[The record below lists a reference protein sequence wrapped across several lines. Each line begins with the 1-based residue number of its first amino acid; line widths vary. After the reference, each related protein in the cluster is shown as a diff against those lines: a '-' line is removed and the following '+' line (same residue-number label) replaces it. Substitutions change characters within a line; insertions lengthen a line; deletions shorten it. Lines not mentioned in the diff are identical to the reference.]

1 MSETLSILPISFWA
15 VVLILIGGAVWSVPR
30 IKDGTGIPTLGVLG
44 TVTAW
49 YVCDAFYNDYAHS
62 YAIIFAP
69 DVLGRAWWE
78 VAWFLVVFL
87 AAVPYIHERYNARYL
102 GRQSGIYQMA
112 RFGTDLPFL
121 QRQLDIL
128 FKVCLIVYA
137 IIAAIATLRLKG
149 EVLHFFCPY
158 LGYKAEPW
166 GRERIGSG
174 FDAALSFALYIQM
187 MVTTVFGVLAAV
199 ASNRRTRYWSL
210 AMCFVTWPY
219 FLFDRTRNTILAV
232 VIPAVLSWVFLRLRG
247 GLWVKM
253 LVLAGCYILV
263 NGWMAFIIENR
274 MDQSIAN
281 AFKEKGFN
289 LQQESE
295 VHHQGLNMFEELC
308 WVNTFIQKGTYEPN
322 WGTRYFAE
330 LVNPIPR
337 ALWHGKPLIG
347 IDYAK
352 ARGQGVRDSGGG
364 GGQEDAGIYA
374 TVSTG
379 LVGQGIVNFGRIFG
393 PAAAALLMSFWVAV
407 LAREDLQIWKLGRLP
422 LYALGI
428 ILTFNLGRDITF
440 ITLYPFV
447 FFAAFLWWWDRR
459 HPSPEYM
466 PMTDANPNSAPSFM
480 ETQASPPNPNQPV
493 YHPAHTMVRRHKVVT
508 RTFPPSSPG
517 IQSGTSGSIPP
528 QS

>member
-1 MSETLSILPISFWA
+1 M
-15 VVLILIGGAVWSVPR
+15 
-30 IKDGTGIPTLGVLG
+30 LGVLG

-62 YAIIFAP
+62 YAMIFTP
-69 DVLGRAWWE
+69 DVLGAAWWE
-78 VAWFLVVFL
+78 VCWFLIVFL
-87 AAVPYIHERYNARYL
+87 VAVPYVHERYNARYL
-102 GRQSGIYQMA
+102 GRQSGIYQLA
-112 RFGTDLPFL
+112 RIGTDLPFL

-128 FKVCLIVYA
+128 FKVCLIIYA

-166 GRERIGSG
+166 GRDRIGSG

-187 MVTTVFGVLAAV
+187 MVTTIFGVLAAV

-210 AMCFVTWPY
+210 AMCLVTWPY
-219 FLFDRTRNTILAV
+219 FLFDRTRNTILAI
-232 VIPAVLSWVFLRLRG
+232 VIPAVLSWAFLRLRG
-247 GLWVKM
+247 SLLKKF
-253 LVLAGCYILV
+253 LVLAGCYILI

-274 MDQSIAN
+274 MNESIAN
-281 AFKEKGFN
+281 AFRQKGFN
-289 LQQESE
+289 LQQESD

-308 WVNTFIQKGTYEPN
+308 WVNTFIKNGTYEPN
-322 WGTRYFAE
+322 WGARYFAE

-337 ALWHGKPLIG
+337 SLWHGKPLIG

-352 ARGQGVRDSGGG
+352 ARGQGVRNAGMDS
-364 GGQEDAGIYA
+364 GQEDAGIYA

-379 LVGQGIVNFGRIFG
+379 IVGQGTVNFGRLLG
-393 PAAAALLMSFWVAV
+393 PMAAALIMSFWVAI

-459 HPSPEYM
+459 HPSSAYPPAPVVNAPM
-466 PMTDANPNSAPSFM
+466 PGTSPVPQNS
-480 ETQASPPNPNQPV
+480 NQPI
-493 YHPAHTMVRRHKVVT
+493 YPPAHAVTRQRKVVT
-508 RTFPPSSPG
+508 RSFPGPSSGIQPGQPG
-517 IQSGTSGSIPP
+517 ISSGIPP
-528 QS
+528 QV